1 MTASRPGIGG
11 PLPSPA
17 APESALM
24 KFWSCSRK
32 RTAAVILCRSA
43 SRTCAMIRTL
53 SFMTSGRDIRF
64 GGFLLFV
71 AAALGGA
78 GVVPSSAQRSEEHT
92 SELQSLMRI
101 SYDVFCLEKKNETNR
116 ND

>member
-1 MTASRPGIGG
+1 
-11 PLPSPA
+11 
-17 APESALM
+17 
-24 KFWSCSRK
+24 
-32 RTAAVILCRSA
+32 
-43 SRTCAMIRTL
+43 MIRTL

-78 GVVPSSAQRSEEHT
+78 GVVPSSAQTATPATVPASFDCGKATRAVDRFICANAALRWQDLALSRSYRARSEEHT

-101 SYDVFCLEKKNETNR
+101 SDAVLCLK
-116 ND
+116 